1 MKREWF
7 RKKYVSIIICLI
19 LVFVTILLARGYGMP
34 NKQESL
40 PKEEKI
46 LVVYT
51 PHPTTFIQPIIE
63 EFEKRT
69 GITVEVISKSSGELL
84 RNIENAES
92 LPPADIMWGGSIF
105 TVSSYAKY
113 FDMYTTENEEA
124 VQIVFRNKEGNMT
137 RFSDV
142 PSIIMVNTDLIGDIE
157 INGYQDLLKP
167 ELKGRIAYAN
177 PATSS
182 SSFEQLIN
190 MLYACGKG
198 YPEQGWD
205 YVEQLCRNID
215 GNLLESSSAV
225 YNGVA
230 NGEYVVGLTF
240 EEAAANLRKAGKHV
254 DIIYMEEGVIS
265 TPDGVY
271 LVNTALHK
279 ENAQAFMNFLT
290 GYDVQYMIS
299 QNLERRPVRKDI
311 PENFDLPSK
320 KEIVMRYTNEKEVL
334 VKKEEWILHFEEI
347 YAKENAHE

>member
-1 MKREWF
+1 MEWF
-7 RKKYVSIIICLI
+7 RKRYISFILCLI
-19 LVFVTILLARGYGMP
+19 AVLVLIFGVREYVMP
-34 NKQESL
+34 KQQVSFL
-40 PKEEKI
+40 EEDI

-51 PHPTTFIQPIIE
+51 PHPTTFIRPIIE
-63 EFEKRT
+63 EFEKET
-69 GITVEVISKSSGELL
+69 GITVDVIQKSSGELL
-84 RNIENAES
+84 RNIEKTEN

-113 FDMYTTENEEA
+113 FDMYKTENEEA
-124 VQIVFRNKEGNMT
+124 VQTAFRNKEGNMT

-142 PSIIMVNTDLIGDIE
+142 PSVIMVNTDLIGDIE

-167 ELKGRIAYAN
+167 ELKGQIAYAN

-190 MLYACGKG
+190 ILYACGKG
-198 YPEQGWD
+198 QPEQGWD
-205 YVEQLCRNID
+205 YVEQLCKNMD

-240 EEAAANLRKAGKHV
+240 EEAAANLKKAGKHV

-271 LVNTALHK
+271 LVKKAAHK
-279 ENAQAFMNFLT
+279 ENAKLFMNFLT
-290 GYDVQYMIS
+290 GYQAQYMIS
-299 QNLERRPVRKDI
+299 QNLERRSVRKDI
-311 PENFDLPSK
+311 PEALDLPSK
-320 KEIVMRYTNEKEVL
+320 KEIVMRYANNKEVL
-334 VKKEEWILHFEEI
+334 EKKEEWILHFEEM
-347 YAKENAHE
+347 YAKENTHE

>member
-1 MKREWF
+1 MEWF
-7 RKKYVSIIICLI
+7 RKRYIFFILCLI
-19 LVFVTILLARGYGMP
+19 AVLVLIFGVREYVMP
-34 NKQESL
+34 KQQVSFL
-40 PKEEKI
+40 EEDI

-51 PHPTTFIQPIIE
+51 PHPTTFIRPIIE
-63 EFEKRT
+63 EFEKET
-69 GITVEVISKSSGELL
+69 GITVDVIQKSSGELL
-84 RNIENAES
+84 RNIEKTEN

-113 FDMYTTENEEA
+113 FDMYKTENEEA
-124 VQIVFRNKEGNMT
+124 VQTAFRNKEGNMT

-142 PSIIMVNTDLIGDIE
+142 PSVIMVNTDLIGDIE

-167 ELKGRIAYAN
+167 ELKGQIAYAN

-190 MLYACGKG
+190 ILYACGKG
-198 YPEQGWD
+198 QPEQGWD
-205 YVEQLCRNID
+205 YVEQLCKNMD

-240 EEAAANLRKAGKHV
+240 EEAAANLKKAGKHV

-271 LVNTALHK
+271 LVKKAAHK
-279 ENAQAFMNFLT
+279 ENAKLFMNFLT
-290 GYDVQYMIS
+290 GYQAQYMIS
-299 QNLERRPVRKDI
+299 QNLERRSVRKDI
-311 PENFDLPSK
+311 PEALDLPSK
-320 KEIVMRYTNEKEVL
+320 KEIVMRYANNKEVL
-334 VKKEEWILHFEEI
+334 EKKEEWILHFEEM
-347 YAKENAHE
+347 YAKENTHE